1 MKVYIFSI
9 LIMFALFSCQNQ
21 EADSSKVIEQLRSEN
36 EALKNGTYKQ
46 VKDAKT
52 FRSLI
57 MEIENHIS
65 KIEDKKSRFLNVKA
79 KENGTSMSQE
89 DMLDHL
95 KFINLSLL
103 NVKLKTNHL
112 NNGII
117 ELHNENGLEK
127 DSIKLLKQELHNSIA
142 SLLSKDAEIEA
153 LHKNMDSKSEEYN
166 KINREY
172 RNQKSY
178 SEVLYTIIHTKF
190 YFIGTQEELLLK
202 EIIRK
207 TETNAYELNADAS
220 DALFKFIIADEQSL
234 IALDADSVKLL
245 SVHPSKSYEY
255 LGEGH
260 VDALKINDY
269 KQFWDKTE
277 YLIIQVN

>member
-1 MKVYIFSI
+1 MK
-9 LIMFALFSCQNQ
+9 
-21 EADSSKVIEQLRSEN
+21 
-36 EALKNGTYKQ
+36 
-46 VKDAKT
+46 
-52 FRSLI
+52 
-57 MEIENHIS
+57 
-65 KIEDKKSRFLNVKA
+65 
-79 KENGTSMSQE
+79 
-89 DMLDHL
+89 
-95 KFINLSLL
+95 
-103 NVKLKTNHL
+103 
-112 NNGII
+112 
-117 ELHNENGLEK
+117 
-127 DSIKLLKQELHNSIA
+127 
-142 SLLSKDAEIEA
+142 
-153 LHKNMDSKSEEYN
+153 
-166 KINREY
+166 NREY